1 MDFQEPW
8 SSMALLVLFYEK
20 KGLNPPS
27 PTCENWTI
35 KQQQKKKKKKKKK
48 PSIMQLFI
56 HRERERE
63 REEEEEEEAL
73 NEVINS
79 NMEVNG
85 N

>member
-20 KGLNPPS
+20 KGLNPSS

-35 KQQQKKKKKKKKK
+35 KQQQQKKKKNL
-48 PSIMQLFI
+48 QLCNYLST
-56 HRERERE
+56 ERE

>member
-1 MDFQEPW
+1 
-8 SSMALLVLFYEK
+8 
-20 KGLNPPS
+20 
-27 PTCENWTI
+27 
-35 KQQQKKKKKKKKK
+35 
-48 PSIMQLFI
+48 MQLFI

>member
-1 MDFQEPW
+1 M
-8 SSMALLVLFYEK
+8 L
-20 KGLNPPS
+20 
-27 PTCENWTI
+27 
-35 KQQQKKKKKKKKK
+35 
-48 PSIMQLFI
+48 LFI
-56 HRERERE
+56 HRERE

>member
-1 MDFQEPW
+1 
-8 SSMALLVLFYEK
+8 
-20 KGLNPPS
+20 
-27 PTCENWTI
+27 
-35 KQQQKKKKKKKKK
+35 
-48 PSIMQLFI
+48 MQLFI
-56 HRERERE
+56 HRERE

>member
-20 KGLNPPS
+20 KGLNPSS
-27 PTCENWTI
+27 PTCENWTN
-35 KQQQKKKKKKKKK
+35 KQQQQKKKKKK

-56 HRERERE
+56 HRERE

>member
-1 MDFQEPW
+1 
-8 SSMALLVLFYEK
+8 
-20 KGLNPPS
+20 
-27 PTCENWTI
+27 
-35 KQQQKKKKKKKKK
+35 
-48 PSIMQLFI
+48 MQLFI

-63 REEEEEEEAL
+63 EEEEEEEAL

>member
-1 MDFQEPW
+1 MDFQGPW
-8 SSMALLVLFYEK
+8 SSMALLVFFYEK
-20 KGLNPPS
+20 KGLNPSS

-35 KQQQKKKKKKKKK
+35 KQQQQQKKKK

-56 HRERERE
+56 HRERE

>member
-20 KGLNPPS
+20 KGLNPSS

-35 KQQQKKKKKKKKK
+35 KQQQQKKKKKK

-56 HRERERE
+56 HRERE

>member
-20 KGLNPPS
+20 KGLNPSS

-35 KQQQKKKKKKKKK
+35 KQQQQKKKKK

-56 HRERERE
+56 HTERE

>member
-1 MDFQEPW
+1 MDSFMDFQEPW

-20 KGLNPPS
+20 KGLNPSS

-35 KQQQKKKKKKKKK
+35 KKKKKNL
-48 PSIMQLFI
+48 QLCNYLSK
-56 HRERERE
+56 RERERE
-63 REEEEEEEAL
+63 REKEEAL
-73 NEVINS
+73 NEVVNS

>member
-1 MDFQEPW
+1 MDFQGPW
-8 SSMALLVLFYEK
+8 SSMALLVFFYEK
-20 KGLNPPS
+20 KGLNPSS

-35 KQQQKKKKKKKKK
+35 KKKKKK
-48 PSIMQLFI
+48 PFNYAIIYQ
-56 HRERERE
+56 REGERERE
-63 REEEEEEEAL
+63 KEEAL